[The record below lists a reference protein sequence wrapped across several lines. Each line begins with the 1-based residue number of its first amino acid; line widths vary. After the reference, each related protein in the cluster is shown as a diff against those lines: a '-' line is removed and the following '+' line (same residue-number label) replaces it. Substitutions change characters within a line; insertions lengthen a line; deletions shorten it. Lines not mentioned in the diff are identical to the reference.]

1 MLQQQG
7 RIRQFDD
14 PQLRI
19 GTVAHDYAKQAG
31 KAVIIAPEPAERQ
44 ELTQLV
50 RALLKHNGHLAPESR
65 SLPIYIEQTGN
76 PRLAAN
82 YAPGDRIEF
91 RAGNE
96 VHGIARGSAAIVV
109 AIEAKQNQLTIRK
122 GDGEE
127 VSYNPALLKGTTVQ
141 STVYREE
148 RREIAV
154 GERIQF
160 TAPNKDQGI
169 RAGSLAT
176 VEKIAEN
183 GALTVKQD
191 SGRRVELDPAKAR
204 HIEHGYAVD
213 GSKAVPAQRVLVSIA
228 RAPEITQNC
237 LVHTAISRASKE
249 AVRAEDRGTLVRG
262 VREPGVRVRDQG
274 ESGVHARCGNA
285 AQRTKSANFGG
296 ELALH
301 AKGSR

>member
-1 MLQQQG
+1 MTEVVKSQA
-7 RIRQFDD
+7 RYSAI
-14 PQLRI
+14 
-19 GTVAHDYAKQAG
+19 AKDYAAKPEDTIIVSPDNRSRQEINQAVRTELQAKG
-31 KAVIIAPEPAERQ
+31 AIAPDNQTFQTLNHRSDITGADRAWAVRYQPGNVVRYTTGSKELGIERGSSATVLSTNAR
-44 ELTQLV
+44 ENTITV
-50 RALLKHNGHLAPESR
+50 EKRDG
-65 SLPIYIEQTGN
+65 QTVTYN
-76 PRLAAN
+76 PQRLRGVNVFETAQREFAR
-82 YAPGDRIEF
+82 GDR
-91 RAGNE
+91 
-96 VHGIARGSAAIVV
+96 
-109 AIEAKQNQLTIRK
+109 L
-122 GDGEE
+122 
-127 VSYNPALLKGTTVQ
+127 
-141 STVYREE
+141 
-148 RREIAV
+148 
-154 GERIQF
+154 QF

-176 VEKIAEN
+176 VENIAEN

-191 SGRRVELDPAKAR
+191 NGRRVELDPAKAR